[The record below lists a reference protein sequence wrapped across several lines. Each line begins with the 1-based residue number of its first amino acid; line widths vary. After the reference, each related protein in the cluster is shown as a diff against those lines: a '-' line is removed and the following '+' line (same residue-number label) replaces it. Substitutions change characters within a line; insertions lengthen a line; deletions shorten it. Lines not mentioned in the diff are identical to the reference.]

1 MTLWD
6 SHARAALSVGEEVYL
21 CGLSGKLWQ
30 GRPSYS
36 LWGTGMLLTGED
48 SKHAL

>member
-1 MTLWD
+1 MED
-6 SHARAALSVGEEVYL
+6 GHAVGML
-21 CGLSGKLWQ
+21 CQPETYVASMKH
-30 GRPSYS
+30 RPSYS